1 MLPTTAAL
9 LVMRR
14 EEENQAVM
22 VGIAA
27 ATAVAAA
34 AAVGEFHQ
42 NWRKPA
48 VGPVLGLGVANTG
61 LNCSTSGH
69 YWPLLSDF
77 WPLHF

>member
-14 EEENQAVM
+14 EEENQAVI
-22 VGIAA
+22 VGLTA
-27 ATAVAAA
+27 ATAAAA

-48 VGPVLGLGVANTG
+48 VGSVLGLGVANTG